1 MKKLLLLRGAPASG
15 KSTFIKEN
23 NLEPYVISSDNLRL
37 MVAGLSMDLDGNMK
51 TSQDLD
57 RKVWEFLGE
66 ILDER
71 MRYGATTV
79 IDATHNST
87 KSFRKYKPL
96 AEKYGYKVYCITFT
110 APIKELMA
118 RNAARPAYKIV
129 PPDCIY
135 AMAHKV
141 ESQLTPDWVKDITT
155 LDEFY
160 ADEAPSDLT
169 DKYDVIKVIGDVH
182 SCFDSLTDA
191 ILPLD
196 PQTLYVFCGDYLDRG
211 VQNKEMLNW
220 VIEHRH
226 DHNIIWLEGNHERH
240 IRSWLDNCSSLMS
253 KDAIRSMSEATEGM
267 NDFEIN
273 ALKENMRSF
282 VSELRSHFVF
292 KYDGVTYLV
301 SHAGVSAMPE
311 HLHDVPAHN
320 FIFGVG
326 KYETQIDELWSKH
339 VPSDT
344 IVQIHGHRHTDST
357 YNSICLEN
365 SVEFGGYLMV
375 ATINHD
381 GCSMKGFKNELVYR
395 KNAQ

>member
-15 KSTFIKEN
+15 KSTFIKDN
-23 NLEPYVISSDNLRL
+23 NLEPYVISSDTLRL

-51 TSQDLD
+51 ISQDLD
-57 RKVWEFLGE
+57 RKVWGFLGE

-87 KSFRKYKPL
+87 KSFKKYKPL
-96 AEKYGYKVYCITFT
+96 VDKYDYKVYCITFT
-110 APIKELMA
+110 APIPELMR
-118 RNAARPAYKIV
+118 RNAARPAYKVV

-135 AMAHKV
+135 TMAHKV
-141 ESQLTPDWVKDITT
+141 ESQPTPDWVKDITT
-155 LDEFY
+155 LDKFY
-160 ADEAPSDLT
+160 ADETPSDLT
-169 DKYDVIKVIGDVH
+169 NKYDTIKVIGDVH
-182 SCFDSLTDA
+182 GCFNSLTDA

-211 VQNKEMLNW
+211 VQNKATINW
-220 VIEHRH
+220 FFKHMN
-226 DHNIIWLEGNHERH
+226 DHNIVLLEGNHERH
-240 IRSWLDNCSSLMS
+240 LRSWIDGKLELMS
-253 KDAIRSMSEATEGM
+253 KDSLRSMSEATTTMGHDEL
-267 NDFEIN
+267 NEFDTK
-273 ALKENMRSF
+273 LRSF
-282 VSELRSHFVF
+282 VSRLRSHFSF
-292 KYDGVTYLV
+292 SYNGVTYFV
-301 SHAGVSAMPE
+301 SHAGISNLPE
-311 HLHDVPAHN
+311 NINDVPAHN

-381 GCSMKGFKNELVYR
+381 GCSIKGYKNELVYR

>member
-15 KSTFIKEN
+15 KSTFITEN
-23 NLEPYVISSDNLRL
+23 NLEPYLISSDNIRL
-37 MVAGLSMDLDGNMK
+37 MVAGLSMDLNGDMK
-51 TSQDLD
+51 TSQELD
-57 RKVWEFLGE
+57 RTVWEFLGK

-87 KSFRKYKPL
+87 KSFKKYKPL
-96 AEKYGYKVYCITFT
+96 AEKYGYKVYCMTFT
-110 APIKELMA
+110 APIPELMR
-118 RNAARPAYKIV
+118 RNAARPTYKVV
-129 PPDCIY
+129 PPDVIY

-141 ESQLTPDWVKDITT
+141 ESQPTPDWVKDITS

-160 ADEAPSDLT
+160 ADEVPSNLT
-169 DKYDVIKVIGDVH
+169 DKYDTIKVIGDVH
-182 SCFDSLTDA
+182 GCFDSLKDA
-191 ILPLD
+191 IFPLD

-240 IRSWLDNCSSLMS
+240 IRSWIEGKLELMS
-253 KDAIRSMSEATEGM
+253 KDSLRSMSEAIEGM
-267 NDFEIN
+267 TGDEI
-273 ALKENMRSF
+273 KERDIEIKSF
-282 VSELRSHFVF
+282 VAELRSHFVF
-292 KYDGVTYLV
+292 KYDDVTYLI
-301 SHAGVSAMPE
+301 SHAGVSAMPK
-311 HLHDVPAHN
+311 HLHDVPTHN

-326 KYETQIDELWSKH
+326 KYETQIDELWSEH
-339 VPSDT
+339 TPSDT
-344 IVQIHGHRHTDST
+344 FVQIHGHRKTDST

-365 SVEFGGYLMV
+365 SVEFGGHLMV

-381 GCSMKGFKNELVYR
+381 GVSVKGTKNELVYR

>member
-15 KSTFIKEN
+15 KSTFIKNN

-118 RNAARPAYKIV
+118 RNAARPAYKVV

-141 ESQLTPDWVKDITT
+141 ESQPTPDWVKDITT
-155 LDEFY
+155 LDEFFNG
-160 ADEAPSDLT
+160 PTPDLT
-169 DKYDVIKVIGDVH
+169 GKYDSIKVIGDVH
-182 SCFDSLTDA
+182 GCFDAMSDA

-196 PQTLYVFCGDYLDRG
+196 PNTLYVFCGDYLDRG
-211 VQNKEMLNW
+211 VQNKETINW
-220 VIEHRH
+220 LFEHMN
-226 DHNIIWLEGNHERH
+226 DHNIVLLEGNHERH
-240 IRSWLDNCSSLMS
+240 LRSWVDGKLELMS
-253 KDAIRSMSEATEGM
+253 KDSLRSMSEATTTMGHDEL
-267 NDFEIN
+267 NEFDTK
-273 ALKENMRSF
+273 LRSF
-282 VSELRSHFVF
+282 VSKLRSHFVF
-292 KYDGVTYLV
+292 KYDGVTYLA
-301 SHAGVSAMPE
+301 SHAGVSTMPE

-326 KYETQIDELWSKH
+326 KYKTQIDELWSKH

-344 IVQIHGHRHTDST
+344 LVQIHGHRHTDST

>member
-57 RKVWEFLGE
+57 RTVWKFLGE

-96 AEKYGYKVYCITFT
+96 VDKYGYKAYCITFT
-110 APIKELMA
+110 APINELMA
-118 RNAARPAYKIV
+118 RNAARPTYKVV
-129 PPDCIY
+129 PADTIY
-135 AMAHKV
+135 AMAKRV
-141 ESQLTPDWVKDITT
+141 ESSPTPDWVKDITSI
-155 LDEFY
+155 DEFF
-160 ADEAPSDLT
+160 DEPNPDLT
-169 DKYDVIKVIGDVH
+169 DKYDSIKVIGDVH
-182 SCFDSLTDA
+182 GCFDSLTNA
-191 ILPLD
+191 ILPLN
-196 PQTLYVFCGDYLDRG
+196 PNTLYVFCGDYLDRG
-211 VQNKEMLNW
+211 VQNKETINW
-220 VIEHRH
+220 LFEHMNA
-226 DHNIIWLEGNHERH
+226 HNIVFLEGNHERH
-240 IRSWLDNCSSLMS
+240 IRSYLDNREDLMS
-253 KDAIRSMSEATEGM
+253 KDAKRSIAEATA
-267 NDFEIN
+267 DVSQTDITAF
-273 ALKENMRSF
+273 KEKLRSF
-282 VSELRSHFVF
+282 VSKLRSHFSF
-292 KYDGVTYLV
+292 SYNGVTYFV
-301 SHAGVSAMPE
+301 SHAGISNLPE
-311 HLHDVPAHN
+311 NINDIPAEN
-320 FIFGVG
+320 LIFGVG
-326 KYETQIDELWSKH
+326 EYETQIDELWSKH

-344 IVQIHGHRHTDST
+344 LVQIHGHRHTDST

-381 GCSMKGFKNELVYR
+381 GCTTKGFKNELVYR